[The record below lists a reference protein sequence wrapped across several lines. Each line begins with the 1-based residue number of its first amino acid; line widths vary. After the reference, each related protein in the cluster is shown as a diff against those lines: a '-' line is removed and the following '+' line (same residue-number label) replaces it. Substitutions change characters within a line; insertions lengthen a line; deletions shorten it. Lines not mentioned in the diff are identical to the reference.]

1 MFKFHQNLLIF
12 FNSKFM
18 LHLYY
23 SFFSWHVIG
32 DAVIKH
38 KHPNS
43 YALLLLRPK
52 ILWNKLGIL
61 TKIVNTMKYCFFLL
75 FLFFIFCLSEKYL
88 QFGKNKSICKGK
100 YLVHFIQ
107 ITRSNYCGK
116 VIQTKHISKMHCTKK
131 WSFLLRISSG
141 NVTKPAGNCGF
152 GRIYWRNP

>member
-1 MFKFHQNLLIF
+1 
-12 FNSKFM
+12 M

-23 SFFSWHVIG
+23 SFFSWYVIG

-52 ILWNKLGIL
+52 ILWNRLGIL
-61 TKIVNTMKYCFFLL
+61 TKIVNTMKYCFFLF
-75 FLFFIFCLSEKYL
+75 FLFFIFCISEKYL

-116 VIQTKHISKMHCTKK
+116 VIQTKHIPKMHCTKK